1 MALSENLPVY
11 KVSYDLLL
19 LIYRF
24 SVNMERTYRF
34 TLGERLQDK
43 TSDMLQYISIA
54 NSVYDKTKYIQQA
67 RMFLMDIRLATRI
80 AHDLRQI
87 TSKQYLE
94 VSDKIENISKQL
106 TAWGK
111 VVNNQKINEKEKKN
125 DLFG

>member
-1 MALSENLPVY
+1 
-11 KVSYDLLL
+11 
-19 LIYRF
+19 
-24 SVNMERTYRF
+24 MERAYRF

-43 TSDMLQYISIA
+43 TADMLQYISLA
-54 NSVYDKTKYIQQA
+54 NSVYDKSQYIQQA
-67 RMFLMDIRLATRI
+67 RMYLMDVRLATRL

-94 VSDKIENISKQL
+94 ANDKIESISKQL

-111 VVNNQKINEKEKKN
+111 SATPGRDAACRVSTVGNNKQETKN

>member
-19 LIYRF
+19 FIYRI

-34 TLGERLQDK
+34 TLGERLQNK
-43 TSDMLQYISIA
+43 TSDMLQYISLA
-54 NSVYDKTKYIQQA
+54 NSVYDKTQHIQQA
-67 RMFLMDIRLATRI
+67 RMYLMDIRIATRI

-94 VSDKIENISKQL
+94 ANDKIESISKQL

-111 VVNNQKINEKEKKN
+111 VVNNQKINEKEN